1 MTSIEKAVNR
11 LVGKPE
17 AEGTLASSTL
27 LGDAVEVV
35 SSSRSDTSVEQKK
48 PVELDRPLMAANS
61 LLLPEMGGSPL
72 ADQFR
77 RIKQPLLR
85 RLDSQSG
92 SNSLSNVV
100 MVTSSLEGEGKT
112 YTSINLAISIAMEL
126 DRTALL
132 VDLDM
137 VKKSVVSQLGI
148 VVDPGLSDYLINRE
162 VEIASIIHS
171 TDIDRFKL
179 IPAGN
184 AKQIE
189 TNAELLTSEKMKAFL
204 LDLSNRYKDRVIVL
218 DTPPL
223 LASSIAK
230 GLAFMAGHLVMVV
243 EAEKTSSTIIS
254 ESLQYLDGSRFA
266 GFVLNK
272 TNLAS
277 SKDSVYGSYG

>member
-1 MTSIEKAVNR
+1 M
-11 LVGKPE
+11 
-17 AEGTLASSTL
+17 
-27 LGDAVEVV
+27 
-35 SSSRSDTSVEQKK
+35 
-48 PVELDRPLMAANS
+48 
-61 LLLPEMGGSPL
+61 
-72 ADQFR
+72 
-77 RIKQPLLR
+77 
-85 RLDSQSG
+85 
-92 SNSLSNVV
+92 
-100 MVTSSLEGEGKT
+100 
-112 YTSINLAISIAMEL
+112 
-126 DRTALL
+126 
-132 VDLDM
+132 
-137 VKKSVVSQLGI
+137 
-148 VVDPGLSDYLINRE
+148 SDYLINRE
-162 VEIASIIHS
+162 VEIANIIHS

-189 TNAELLTSEKMKAFL
+189 ANAELLTSEKMKAFL
-204 LDLSNRYKDRVIVL
+204 LELSTRYKDRVIVL

-277 SKDSVYGSYG
+277 SKDSIYGSYG